1 MQTLTLDQL
10 RVATEAGGVSGVTLQ
25 AEGGKFFVRI
35 KTANNADAVL
45 ARARSD
51 EPRGFPNPLPAIA
64 LLRKLGIFVGSFDL
78 SRWNPDERPLA
89 RSRPDRAEAMRRA
102 HEAVD
107 HDAWFREQVAQGI
120 AEADDPSTVWV
131 SHEDAKSSWA
141 SKRAELLKRAEGN
154 AA

>member
-51 EPRGFPNPLPAIA
+51 EPRGFPKSTACHRIA
-64 LLRKLGIFVGSFDL
+64 AQAGNF
-78 SRWNPDERPLA
+78 RWQ
-89 RSRPDRAEAMRRA
+89 
-102 HEAVD
+102 
-107 HDAWFREQVAQGI
+107 F
-120 AEADDPSTVWV
+120 
-131 SHEDAKSSWA
+131 
-141 SKRAELLKRAEGN
+141 
-154 AA
+154 